1 MSCGG
6 LIRLGSGMGRP
17 SQPLPLIF
25 ELCIFSED
33 VLTLPS
39 QRLIESRAVASV
51 LCKSGTSE

>member
-1 MSCGG
+1 